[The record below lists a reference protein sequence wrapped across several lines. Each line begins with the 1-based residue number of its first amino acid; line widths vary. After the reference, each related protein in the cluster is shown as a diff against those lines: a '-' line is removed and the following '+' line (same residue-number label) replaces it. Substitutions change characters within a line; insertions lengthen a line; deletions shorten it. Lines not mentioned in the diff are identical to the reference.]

1 MPENRTGIF
10 DQIVLF
16 QQWMPLLG
24 YAQQLLA
31 AKDDPYKQA
40 IIVGDALEW
49 VATKTQTTVDD
60 DMVKML
66 SAIVETPQCEVLIRW
81 IVAKVEGST

>member
-31 AKDDPYKQA
+31 VKDDPYKQA

-49 VATKTQTTVDD
+49 VAGKTQTAVDD

-66 SAIVETPQCEVLIRW
+66 SAIVETQPCEVLIRW
-81 IVAKVEGST
+81 IVAKVEGSV